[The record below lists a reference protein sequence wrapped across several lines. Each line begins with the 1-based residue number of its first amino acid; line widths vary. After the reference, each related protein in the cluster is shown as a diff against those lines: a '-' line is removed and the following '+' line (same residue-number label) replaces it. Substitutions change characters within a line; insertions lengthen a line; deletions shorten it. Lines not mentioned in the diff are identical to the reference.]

1 MDSVSHYLILFLLLF
16 DCWLTFSLL
25 GFRMKTNA
33 KKEYREVK
41 KNRSQTGGGFATE
54 MSSVSSYVVE
64 VIEQQMEKPSSS
76 FDSDAQSCSES
87 PKPRDETALGPHL
100 PTKRPSSPKRAKRQ
114 PDDEIIEMARER
126 HAAQMEILR
135 IKKQNELLKTEI
147 LQHMK
152 EKLFSEHG
160 GGADVMA
167 AILDMH

>member
-1 MDSVSHYLILFLLLF
+1 
-16 DCWLTFSLL
+16 
-25 GFRMKTNA
+25 MKTNA

-41 KNRSQTGGGFATE
+41 RNRSQTGGGIATE

-64 VIEQQMEKPSSS
+64 VIEQQMDKPSSS
-76 FDSDAQSCSES
+76 FDSDAHEN
-87 PKPRDETALGPHL
+87 PKPRDETLLGPAHL

-126 HAAQMEILR
+126 HAAQMELLR

-147 LQHMK
+147 LQQMK